1 MKTFKDFI
9 YEKINE
15 GPLPYSEL
23 LFNVNSTTDGY
34 VKVKEEDPTISSDNE
49 TLVDKLIITNPSDFY
64 NFRYDKEKDNK
75 NLSSIDSENVL
86 RIRIGSKD
94 FSGRGG
100 GVTHVLVRVPKNF
113 DYNKFQSELPNIKIA
128 FTNKMEVDRVIKEV
142 EALVTKCTGKAPT
155 VFMDTKP
162 NTKIDYKQEI
172 YKQDIVIN
180 FIKSIEEKIGK
191 EETKKIFIDII
202 NNLHNY

>member
-15 GPLPYSEL
+15 GPLPDSEL
-23 LFNVNSTTDGY
+23 LFNVNSTIDGY

-100 GVTHVLVRVPKNF
+100 GVTHVSVRVPENF

-128 FTNKMEVDRVIKEV
+128 ITNKTEVDRIIKEV
-142 EALVTKCTGKAPT
+142 EALVTKCTGGEPT
-155 VFMDTKP
+155 VSMDTKP
-162 NTKIDYKQEI
+162 NTKIDYKEEI
-172 YKQDIVIN
+172 YKQGIVIN
-180 FIKSIEEKIGK
+180 FIKSIEEKVGK

-202 NNLHNY
+202 NNLHNL

>member
-9 YEKINE
+9 YEKNKE
-15 GPLPYSEL
+15 DLSYSEL
-23 LFNVNSTTDGY
+23 RFNVNSTIDGY
-34 VKVKEEDPTISSDNE
+34 VKVKEDDPSISSDSE
-49 TLVDKLIITNPSDFY
+49 SSFDKLIITDPREFF
-64 NFRYDKEKDNK
+64 NFRYDNEKDNK

-94 FSGRGG
+94 YKGRSA
-100 GVTHVLVRVPKNF
+100 GVTHVSVRVPENF

-128 FTNKMEVDRVIKEV
+128 LTDKTEVDRVIKEV

-155 VFMDTKP
+155 VFLDTKLD
-162 NTKIDYKQEI
+162 TKLD
-172 YKQDIVIN
+172 YKQDIVN

-191 EETKKIFIDII
+191 EETKKLFLYCLDY
-202 NNLHNY
+202 H

>member
-15 GPLPYSEL
+15 DTLSHDGLR
-23 LFNVNSTTDGY
+23 FNVNSTIDGY
-34 VKVKEEDPTISSDNE
+34 LKVKEDDPSISSDSE
-49 TLVDKLIITNPSDFY
+49 SSFDKLIITDPREFF
-64 NFRYDKEKDNK
+64 NFRYDNEKDNK

-94 FSGRGG
+94 YKGRSA
-100 GVTHVLVRVPKNF
+100 GVTHVSVRVPENF

-128 FTNKMEVDRVIKEV
+128 LTDKTEVDRVIKEV

-155 VFMDTKP
+155 VFLDTKP
-162 NTKIDYKQEI
+162 NTKIDYKEEI

>member
-15 GPLPYSEL
+15 ETLSYGGLK
-23 LFNVNSTTDGY
+23 FNVNSTIDGY
-34 VKVKEEDPTISSDNE
+34 VKVKEDDPTISSDNE
-49 TLVDKLIITNPSDFY
+49 TLFDKLILTNPSDFY

-86 RIRIGSKD
+86 RIRIGSRD

-100 GVTHVLVRVPKNF
+100 GVTHVSVRVPENF

-128 FTNKMEVDRVIKEV
+128 ITNKTEVDRIIKEV
-142 EALVTKCTGKAPT
+142 EALVTKCTGGEPT

-162 NTKIDYKQEI
+162 DNKPDYR
-172 YKQDIVIN
+172 QDIVN
-180 FIKSIEEKIGK
+180 FIKSIEEKLGK
-191 EETKKIFIDII
+191 EDTKRIFIDII
-202 NNLHNY
+202 NKL

>member
-15 GPLPYSEL
+15 GPLPDSEL
-23 LFNVNSTTDGY
+23 LFNVNSTIDGY

-100 GVTHVLVRVPKNF
+100 GVTHVSVRVPENF
-113 DYNKFQSELPNIKIA
+113 DYDKFQSELPNIKIA
-128 FTNKMEVDRVIKEV
+128 ITNKTEVDRVIKEV

-155 VFMDTKP
+155 VSMDTKP
-162 NTKIDYKQEI
+162 NTKIDYKEEI
-172 YKQDIVIN
+172 YKQGIVIN
-180 FIKSIEEKIGK
+180 FIKSIEEKVGK

>member
-1 MKTFKDFI
+1 MKTFKNFI
-9 YEKINE
+9 FSKIRE
-15 GPLPYSEL
+15 SQLPDSEL
-23 LFNVNSTTDGY
+23 LFNVNSTIDGY
-34 VKVKEEDPTISSDNE
+34 VKVKEEDPTISSNNE
-49 TLVDKLIITNPSDFY
+49 TLFDKLIITDPRDFY

-100 GVTHVLVRVPKNF
+100 GVTHVSVRVPENF
-113 DYNKFQSELPNIKIA
+113 DYDKFQSELPNIKIA

-155 VFMDTKP
+155 VFLDTKP
-162 NTKIDYKQEI
+162 NTKIDYKEEI

-180 FIKSIEEKIGK
+180 FIKSIEEKVGK

>member
-15 GPLPYSEL
+15 DTLSYGGLK
-23 LFNVNSTTDGY
+23 FNVNSTIDGY
-34 VKVKEEDPTISSDNE
+34 VKVKEDDPTISSDNE
-49 TLVDKLIITNPSDFY
+49 TLFDKLILTNPSDFY

-75 NLSSIDSENVL
+75 NISSIDSENVL

-100 GVTHVLVRVPKNF
+100 GVTHVSVRVPENF
-113 DYNKFQSELPNIKIA
+113 DYNKFQSELPNITISI
-128 FTNKMEVDRVIKEV
+128 TNKSEVDRIIKEV
-142 EALVTKCTGKAPT
+142 EALVTKCTGGEPT

-162 NTKIDYKQEI
+162 DNKPDYR
-172 YKQDIVIN
+172 QDIVN
-180 FIKSIEEKIGK
+180 FIKSIEEKLGK
-191 EETKKIFIDII
+191 EDTKRIFIDII
-202 NNLHNY
+202 NKL

>member
-15 GPLPYSEL
+15 DALSYRGLK
-23 LFNVNSTTDGY
+23 FNFNSTIDGY
-34 VKVKEEDPTISSDNE
+34 VKVKEDDPTISFDSENSF
-49 TLVDKLIITNPSDFY
+49 DKLVITDPREFF
-64 NFRYDKEKDNK
+64 NFRFDREKDNK

-94 FSGRGG
+94 YKGRSA
-100 GVTHVLVRVPKNF
+100 GVTHVSVRVPENF

-128 FTNKMEVDRVIKEV
+128 LTDKTEVDRVIKEV

>member
-15 GPLPYSEL
+15 DTLSYRGLK
-23 LFNVNSTTDGY
+23 FNFNSTIDGY
-34 VKVKEEDPTISSDNE
+34 VKVKEDDPTISFDSENSF
-49 TLVDKLIITNPSDFY
+49 DKLVITDPREFF
-64 NFRYDKEKDNK
+64 NFRFDREKDNK

-94 FSGRGG
+94 YKGRSA
-100 GVTHVLVRVPKNF
+100 GVTHVSVRVPENF

-128 FTNKMEVDRVIKEV
+128 LTDKTEVDRVIKEV

-155 VFMDTKP
+155 VFLDTKLD
-162 NTKIDYKQEI
+162 TKLD
-172 YKQDIVIN
+172 YKQDIVN

-191 EETKKIFIDII
+191 EETKKLFLYCLDY
-202 NNLHNY
+202 H

>member
-15 GPLPYSEL
+15 DTLSHDGLR
-23 LFNVNSTTDGY
+23 FNVNSTIDGY
-34 VKVKEEDPTISSDNE
+34 LKVKEDDPSILSDSESSF
-49 TLVDKLIITNPSDFY
+49 DKLIITDPREFF
-64 NFRYDKEKDNK
+64 NFRYDNEKDNK

-94 FSGRGG
+94 YKGRSA
-100 GVTHVLVRVPKNF
+100 GVTHVSVRVPENF

-128 FTNKMEVDRVIKEV
+128 LTDKTEVDRVIKEV

-155 VFMDTKP
+155 VFLDTKP
-162 NTKIDYKQEI
+162 NTKIDYKEEI
-172 YKQDIVIN
+172 YKQGIVIN

>member
-15 GPLPYSEL
+15 GPLPDSEL
-23 LFNVNSTTDGY
+23 LFNVNSTIDGY

-100 GVTHVLVRVPKNF
+100 GVTHVSVRVPENF
-113 DYNKFQSELPNIKIA
+113 DYDKFQSELPNIKIA
-128 FTNKMEVDRVIKEV
+128 LTNKTEVDRIIKEV

-155 VFMDTKP
+155 VSMDTKP
-162 NTKIDYKQEI
+162 NTKIDYKEEI
-172 YKQDIVIN
+172 YKQGIVIN
-180 FIKSIEEKIGK
+180 FIKSIEEKVGK

>member
-9 YEKINE
+9 YEKNKE
-15 GPLPYSEL
+15 DLSYSEL
-23 LFNVNSTTDGY
+23 RFNVNSTIEGY
-34 VKVKEEDPTISSDNE
+34 TKVKEDDPSIPSDTE
-49 TLVDKLIITNPSDFY
+49 TSFDKLIITDPREFF
-64 NFRYDKEKDNK
+64 NFRYDNEKDNK

-94 FSGRGG
+94 FKGRSA
-100 GVTHVLVRVPKNF
+100 GVTHISVRVPENF
-113 DYNKFQSELPNIKIA
+113 DYDKFQSELPNIKIA
-128 FTNKMEVDRVIKEV
+128 FTNKTEVDRVIKEV
-142 EALVTKCTGKAPT
+142 ETLVTKCTGKAPT

-162 NTKIDYKQEI
+162 DTKLDYKQEI
-172 YKQDIVIN
+172 YKQEIVIN

-202 NNLHNY
+202 NNL

>member
-15 GPLPYSEL
+15 GPLPDSEL
-23 LFNVNSTTDGY
+23 LFNVNSTIDGY

-100 GVTHVLVRVPKNF
+100 GVTHVSVRVPGNF

-128 FTNKMEVDRVIKEV
+128 FTNKTEVNRIIKEV
-142 EALVTKCTGKAPT
+142 EALVTKCTGEPT
-155 VFMDTKP
+155 VYLDNKLDTKP
-162 NTKIDYKQEI
+162 D
-172 YKQDIVIN
+172 YKQDIVK
-180 FIKSIEEKIGK
+180 FIKDIEEKIGK
-191 EETKKIFIDII
+191 EDTKKIFIDII
-202 NNLHNY
+202 NKL

>member
-15 GPLPYSEL
+15 GPLPDSEL
-23 LFNVNSTTDGY
+23 LFNVNSTIDGY

-100 GVTHVLVRVPKNF
+100 GVTHVSVRVPENF
-113 DYNKFQSELPNIKIA
+113 DYDKFQSELPNIKIA
-128 FTNKMEVDRVIKEV
+128 ITNKTEVDRIIKEV
-142 EALVTKCTGKAPT
+142 EDLVTKCTGGEPT
-155 VFMDTKP
+155 VFMDNKP
-162 NTKIDYKQEI
+162 DNKPDYKQEI
-172 YKQDIVIN
+172 YKQGIVIN

-202 NNLHNY
+202 NNLLNL

>member
-15 GPLPYSEL
+15 DTLSHDGLR
-23 LFNVNSTTDGY
+23 FNVNSTIDGY
-34 VKVKEEDPTISSDNE
+34 LKVKEDDPSISSDSE
-49 TLVDKLIITNPSDFY
+49 SSFDKLIITDPREFF
-64 NFRYDKEKDNK
+64 NFRYDNEKDNK

-94 FSGRGG
+94 YKGRSA
-100 GVTHVLVRVPKNF
+100 GVTHVSVRVPENF
-113 DYNKFQSELPNIKIA
+113 DYNKFQLELPNIKIA
-128 FTNKMEVDRVIKEV
+128 LTDRTEVDRVIEEV

-155 VFMDTKP
+155 VFLDTKP
-162 NTKIDYKQEI
+162 NTKIDYKEEI

-202 NNLHNY
+202 NNLHNL